1 MHAGSIDN
9 PDSGAGKV
17 YAVLKARSGQ
27 WVGGW
32 DLQQSAVTTAVSTRV
47 SEVRL
52 QLDANPGRG
61 ETVEVKQ
68 EGRKFFYR
76 LTASKGQLEL
86 IA

>member
-1 MHAGSIDN
+1 MHAGSIDSPN
-9 PDSGAGKV
+9 TAAGRV
-17 YAVLKARSGQ
+17 YAVLRAHRGA

-32 DLQQSAVTTAVSTRV
+32 DLQQEALTTAVSTRV

-52 QLDANPGRG
+52 QLDALPGRG
-61 ETVEVKQ
+61 ETVEIKQ

-76 LTASKGQLEL
+76 LAASKGQLEL